1 MYIRIHMV
9 EIALQ
14 ESLEVIGLIQRPRE
28 STSFTPLDLETKNYT
43 KILKNKKVR
52 VFYFFTDF
60 FPEFFKPFL
69 GYLRS
74 DNDM

>member
-14 ESLEVIGLIQRPRE
+14 ESLEVIRLIQIPRK
-28 STSFTPLDLETKNYT
+28 STSFDSLDLETKNYT

-52 VFYFFTDF
+52 VLLILD
-60 FPEFFKPFL
+60 
-69 GYLRS
+69 
-74 DNDM
+74 

>member
-1 MYIRIHMV
+1 MV

-43 KILKNKKVR
+43 KILKNKKVI
-52 VFYFFTDF
+52 VFYFLQNF
-60 FPEFFKPFL
+60 FLNF
-69 GYLRS
+69 
-74 DNDM
+74 